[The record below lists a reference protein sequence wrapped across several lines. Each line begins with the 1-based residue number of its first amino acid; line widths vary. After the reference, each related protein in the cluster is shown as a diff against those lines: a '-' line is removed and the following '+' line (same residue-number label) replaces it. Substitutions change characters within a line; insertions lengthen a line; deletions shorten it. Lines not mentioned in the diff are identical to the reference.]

1 MPITLQTNA
10 RNAAVDGV
18 TALMDGGGTLN
29 FVDTAGATVATVN
42 LSSDAFAAAVTGVA
56 TANGLPLI
64 CDPCAGSPTAANVST
79 FNIKTSGGTTILTG
93 DVTNLAGSGSF
104 RLSDLLINAGDRL
117 VINTFTYTQP
127 AS

>member
-10 RNAAVDGV
+10 RNASADAV
-18 TALMDGGGTLN
+18 TALASGGSLI
-29 FVDTAGATVATVN
+29 FKDTAAASVATIT
-42 LSSDAFAAAVTGVA
+42 LSAPAFAAAVTGTA

-64 CDPCAGSPTAANVST
+64 CDPCAGSPTAAPVST
-79 FNIKTSGGTTILTG
+79 FEIRNSSSVLVLTG

-104 RLSDLLINAGDRL
+104 RLSDLIINAGDRL
-117 VINTFTYTQP
+117 VINTMTYTQP